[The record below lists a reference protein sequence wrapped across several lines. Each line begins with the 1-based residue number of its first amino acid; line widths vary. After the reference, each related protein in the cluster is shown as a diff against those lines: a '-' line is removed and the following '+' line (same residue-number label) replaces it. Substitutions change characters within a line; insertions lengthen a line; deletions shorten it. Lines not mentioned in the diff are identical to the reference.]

1 MADLKKLLADVKALE
16 QDVANKTNA
25 LKNASKWTVQLS
37 DKQKQDPAQ
46 AKYVAQKKA
55 AQLQA
60 ERDLEQAKSDLEDA
74 NTAATDAAEQ
84 QAINPSATERQR
96 LIDEAN
102 RRGETYKPPVAEL
115 IDTSKPITAQDDYAG
130 FTLDKTGAVFGPSG
144 VEGENGAQGIFV
156 PTKGADGKLGNQFVT
171 SSNKAIDLFL
181 KNYQGVG
188 QLDGL
193 KKRLVASGYIKQSE
207 LGGTAWLKG
216 VVDMLGAYSGDYLQK
231 IKFEGATDLPDINVF
246 MSKKKVGSGT
256 GTTPYRVI
264 TTRGDAKKLL
274 NEYLNN
280 LIGEPATPEEETA
293 FYDELNKAESKAVR
307 YTSAGMTTGS
317 VLTEADRLT
326 IAAKVARKRL
336 RGTNVDELLNSNIG
350 STVALDVAAMQKYAA
365 RYGIQMTASE
375 ALKRVADGIGQ
386 ENYAAKQQ
394 ERLKLVAKQL
404 HPKLAAHIDAGGTVE
419 DIADQYAYA
428 KSRKLGIA
436 VPMSTTD
443 ADVMN
448 AVNTGMSVSDFNI
461 EMQKKPEWRFT
472 EEARGIADNFTNTM
486 LKTFGLVG

>member
-1 MADLKKLLADVKALE
+1 MDDLKKLLADVKFLE
-16 QDVANKTNA
+16 QEVKNKTNA
-25 LKNASKWTVQLS
+25 LKNASRWTVQLS
-37 DKQKQDPAQ
+37 EKQKQDPAQ
-46 AKYVAQKKA
+46 AGYVAKKRA
-55 AQLQA
+55 EQEQA
-60 ERDLEQAKSDLEDA
+60 RKDLEKVKDDLETA
-74 NTAATDAAEQ
+74 NTAATNAAQQ
-84 QAINPSATERQR
+84 QAINPSAADKQR

-102 RRGETYKPPVAEL
+102 RRGEIYEPPTAEL

-130 FTLDKTGAVFGPSG
+130 FTLDKTGKVFGPSG
-144 VEGENGAQGIFV
+144 VEGENGNQGIFV

-181 KNYQGVG
+181 KDYQGVG

-207 LGGTAWLKG
+207 LGGTAWLSG
-216 VVDMLGAYSGDYLQK
+216 LVDMLAAYSGDYLQK

-336 RGTNVDELLNSNIG
+336 RGTNVDELLKSNIG
-350 STVALDVAAMQKYAA
+350 STVALDISSMQKYAA
-365 RYGIQMTASE
+365 RYGIQMTAAE

-404 HPKLAAHIDAGGTVE
+404 HPNLAAHIDAGGTVE

-428 KSRKLGIA
+428 KARKLGIA
-436 VPMSTTD
+436 IPVSTTD

-448 AVNTGMSVSDFNI
+448 AVNSGMSVSDFNMA
-461 EMQKKPEWRFT
+461 MQKKPEWRKT
-472 EEARGIADNFTNTM
+472 DEARDMASDFTSTM
-486 LKTFGLVG
+486 LKTFGLG